1 MQTIR
6 KQKYS
11 FKKKSIKRKKTMK
24 YRGGQQ
30 PQPQPQSQPQG
41 QDPSQDQGQLQGEP
55 QLQLQGELQGQPQLQ
70 LQGQLQEQG
79 QLQDQYPGQ
88 DQGQGQLQYQDQGQ
102 PQEQDPNQYQDPSQY
117 QGQDQSQYQLQ
128 DQKQDQDPSQ
138 YQLQD
143 PGQEQGEGQGE
154 GEEQGQEEGEEP
166 SNENKH
172 PGIIGP
178 AIKVAKNLANKA
190 ASLAFS
196 GINSL
201 TGVNI
206 EDKESTNNALENAY
220 NTLSDPEVQENISRV
235 FDASTPAINKFMEKT
250 TDAIEKSADKVG
262 EAAIS
267 VALNTVASVPGVGAV
282 IGAIRSLDKGAQA
295 AQSVFNS
302 MADTTTAAGDAAY
315 EIKHN
320 LNNPQS
326 LAMTGGIANMEL
338 KMKNKINERNN
349 IQKFVGGSIAEFQDT
364 TLNPEK
370 FKTKI
375 NNVTKRKKSNF
386 KRNKSRRTRK

>member
-6 KQKYS
+6 KRKYS
-11 FKKKSIKRKKTMK
+11 LKKKLIKRKKTMK

-30 PQPQPQSQPQG
+30 G
-41 QDPSQDQGQLQGEP
+41 QE
-55 QLQLQGELQGQPQLQ
+55 
-70 LQGQLQEQG
+70 
-79 QLQDQYPGQ
+79 
-88 DQGQGQLQYQDQGQ
+88 
-102 PQEQDPNQYQDPSQY
+102 QDPSQY
-117 QGQDQSQYQLQ
+117 QGQDPSQGQEQDPSQYQGQ
-128 DQKQDQDPSQ
+128 DPSQYQGQDPSQYQEQDPSQYQDQDPSQ
-138 YQLQD
+138 YQEQD
-143 PGQEQGEGQGE
+143 PSQYQDQDPSQYQDQDPSQYQEQDPSQY
-154 GEEQGQEEGEEP
+154 QDEGEEP

-196 GINSL
+196 GINNL

-220 NTLSDPEVQENISRV
+220 NTLSDPETQENISLV
-235 FDASTPAINKFMEKT
+235 LEASTPAINKFMEKT
-250 TDAIEKSADKVG
+250 TDALEKSADKVS

-267 VALNTVASVPGVGAV
+267 VALNTAASIPGVGAV
-282 IGAIRSLDKGAQA
+282 IGAVRSLDKGAQA

-302 MADTTTAAGDAAY
+302 MADTTTAAGDAVH
-315 EIKHN
+315 EVKSN
-320 LNNPQS
+320 LNAAKEQ
-326 LAMTGGIANMEL
+326 MIGGIANVKL

-370 FKTKI
+370 FKTNI
-375 NNVTKRKKSNF
+375 NNVTKRKKSIF
-386 KRNKSRRTRK
+386 KRNKSRRNRK